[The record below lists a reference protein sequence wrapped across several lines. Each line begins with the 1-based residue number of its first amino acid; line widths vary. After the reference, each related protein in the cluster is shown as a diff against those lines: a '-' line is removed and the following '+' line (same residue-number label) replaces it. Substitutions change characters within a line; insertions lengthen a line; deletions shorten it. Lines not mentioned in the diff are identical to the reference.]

1 MAVNAYLVID
11 GRPGPS
17 TSKQDA
23 IDILSFSFGASNT
36 AVIGAGSSGGEARAG
51 RANLGDVTIMKVL
64 DKTSPLLFDDCVTGN
79 YLKKVDIIYDKP
91 MGDNQEDYFK
101 IHMEDA
107 SDHIHPAFRFEREP
121 CGIDQ
126 LRFQQDQGQ
135 LQPRRGWRAEGLHR
149 QGLRRTQA
157 QAVVSRGRAG
167 IRCQ

>member
-23 IDILSFSFGASNT
+23 IDILSFSFGASMS
-36 AVIGAGSSGGEARAG
+36 AVIGAGSSGGESRAG
-51 RANLGDVTIMKVL
+51 RANLSDVTIMKVL

-91 MGDNQEDYFK
+91 MGDSQEDYFK

-107 SDHIHPAFRFEREP
+107 LITSIQLSGSSENPVESISFAFSKAKVSYNPEEEGSLKGF
-121 CGIDQ
+121 IDKGFDV
-126 LRFQQDQGQ
+126 LK
-135 LQPRRGWRAEGLHR
+135 LKPW
-149 QGLRRTQA
+149 
-157 QAVVSRGRAG
+157 
-167 IRCQ
+167 